1 MLDHQPAAGRMEY
14 VPFSGIRE
22 IFEECDRLE
31 AAGEDV
37 VHLEIGR
44 PDFDTP
50 QPIKDAAVEALDA
63 GRVHYTSNYG
73 IPPLREIIAEKFEQ
87 ENDIR
92 YDPDGEV
99 VVTTGATEAVL
110 VSVVAFIDPG
120 DEVLVPDPSW
130 TYGPSVRMAG
140 GTPVRYPLNPETGF
154 QPDLDAL
161 ERSVS
166 DRTKLLVVNSPGNPT
181 GGVLDE
187 AHIDALADFAVTH
200 DLVVLSDEIY
210 EKILYDN
217 ATHYSLAAHD
227 DLYDRTVTLN
237 GVSKAYSMTGW
248 RLGYLGAPDELID
261 AIIRVR
267 QYTTTCAP
275 SLSQY
280 AAVRALQSG
289 LHEPMVEAF
298 TRRQER
304 LLERIAAIPGM
315 SCPAPAGAFYAF
327 PTLPDGHPDEEEFV
341 WSLLQEKGVAFV
353 PGTVFGESGQGR
365 FRIAYSNSIDRIDE
379 AFDRLEDWL

>member
-1 MLDHQPAAGRMEY
+1 MLDRQPAAGRMEH

-50 QPIKDAAVEALDA
+50 QPIKDAAVEALDD

-73 IPPLREIIAEKFEQ
+73 IPPLREVIAEKFEQ
-87 ENDIR
+87 ENGIQ
-92 YDPDGEV
+92 YDPDREV

-110 VSVVAFIDPG
+110 VSVVAFIEPG

-154 QPDLDAL
+154 QPDIDAL
-161 ERSVS
+161 EQCVS

-181 GGVLDE
+181 GGVLDKT
-187 AHIDALADFAVTH
+187 HVDALADFSVKH
-200 DLVVLSDEIY
+200 DLIVISDEIY

-289 LHEPMVEAF
+289 LHESMVEAF
-298 TRRQER
+298 TRRRER
-304 LLERIAAIPGM
+304 LLERITAIPGM

-327 PTLPDGHPDEEEFV
+327 PTLPDGYPDEEEFV
-341 WSLLQEKGVAFV
+341 WSLLQEEGVAFV
-353 PGTVFGESGQGR
+353 PGTVFGEFGQGR
-365 FRIAYSNSIDRIDE
+365 FRIAYSNSIERIDE

>member
-1 MLDHQPAAGRMEY
+1 MEY
-14 VPFSGIRE
+14 VPFSGIRK

-50 QPIKDAAVEALDA
+50 QPIKEAAVEALDA

-73 IPPLREIIAEKFEQ
+73 IDPLRTAIAEKFKQ
-87 ENDIR
+87 ENGVR
-92 YDPDGEV
+92 YDPNREV

-110 VSVVAFIDPG
+110 VSVFAFVDPG

-130 TYGPSVRMAG
+130 TYRPSVRMAG
-140 GTPVRYPLNPETGF
+140 GTPVRYPLDSKTGF
-154 QPDLDAL
+154 QPDFDAL
-161 ERSVS
+161 ERCVS
-166 DRTKLLVVNSPGNPT
+166 DRTTLLVVNSPGNPT

-187 AHIDALADFAVTH
+187 AHINALADFAVEH
-200 DLVVLSDEIY
+200 DLVVISDEIY
-210 EKILYDN
+210 EKILYGDT
-217 ATHYSLAAHD
+217 THHSLAAHD
-227 DLYDRTVTLN
+227 DLYDRTITLN

-248 RLGYLGAPDELID
+248 RLGYLGAPAELID

-275 SLSQY
+275 SLSQH
-280 AAVRALQSG
+280 AAARALGSG
-289 LHEPMVEAF
+289 LHEPMVAAF
-298 TRRQER
+298 ARRR
-304 LLERIAAIPGM
+304 NRVLERIEAIPGM
-315 SCPAPAGAFYAF
+315 SCPSPAGAFYAF
-327 PTLPDGHPDEEEFV
+327 PTIPDGQPTEEEFV
-341 WSLLQEKGVAFV
+341 WSLLQEAGVAFV

-365 FRIAYSNSIDRIDE
+365 FRIAYSNSVDRIDE

>member
-1 MLDHQPAAGRMEY
+1 MLDCQPVADRMEY

-73 IPPLREIIAEKFEQ
+73 IAPLRTTITEKFEQ
-87 ENDIR
+87 ENEIR
-92 YDPDGEV
+92 YDPDREV
-99 VVTTGATEAVL
+99 VVTTGATEAVF
-110 VSVVAFIDPG
+110 VSVFAVVDPG
-120 DEVLVPDPSW
+120 DEVLIPDPSW
-130 TYGPSVRMAG
+130 TYSPSVRMAG
-140 GTPVRYPLNPETGF
+140 GTPVRYPLDAKTGF

-161 ERSVS
+161 ERNVS
-166 DRTKLLVVNSPGNPT
+166 DRTKLLIVNSPGNPT

-187 AHIDALADFAVTH
+187 AHVDALADFAVEH
-200 DLVVLSDEIY
+200 DLLIISDEIY
-210 EKILYDN
+210 EKILYGDV
-217 ATHYSLAAHD
+217 THHSLAAHD
-227 DLYDRTVTLN
+227 DLYDRTITLN

-248 RLGYLGAPDELID
+248 RLGYLGAPAELID

-275 SLSQY
+275 SLSQH
-280 AAVRALQSG
+280 AAVRALGSD

-298 TRRQER
+298 ARRR
-304 LLERIAAIPGM
+304 KRVLERIEAIPGM
-315 SCPAPAGAFYAF
+315 SCPSPAGAFYAF
-327 PTLPDGHPDEEEFV
+327 PTIPDGQSNEEEFV
-341 WSLLQEKGVAFV
+341 WSILQEAGVAFV
-353 PGTVFGESGQGR
+353 PGTVFGKSGQDR
-365 FRIAYSNSIDRIDE
+365 FRIAYSNSVDRIDE